1 MKKMYMKA
9 TMEVV
14 KMETEQH
21 LLVASADEWG
31 DEMGYIRLNQN
42 VSSFA

>member
-1 MKKMYMKA
+1 MKKMYIKA

-31 DEMGYIRLNQN
+31 DEMACLGTNLNR
-42 VSSFA
+42 FA